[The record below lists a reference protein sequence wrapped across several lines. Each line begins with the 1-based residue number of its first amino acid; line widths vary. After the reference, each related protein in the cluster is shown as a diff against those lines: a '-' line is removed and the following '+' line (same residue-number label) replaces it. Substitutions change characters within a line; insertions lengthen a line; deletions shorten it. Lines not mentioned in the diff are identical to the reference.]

1 MVLGLREGIGPI
13 GCQHALEL
21 AAEPFS
27 LVGPEKVDRSV
38 CAPEHELRA
47 IAEANKTL

>member
-1 MVLGLREGIGPI
+1 MVLGPREGIGPI

-21 AAEPFS
+21 ATEPFG
-27 LVGPEKVDRSV
+27 LVGREKIDRPV

-47 IAEANKTL
+47 IAEANETL